1 MTIAE
6 TDRLYLRHM
15 STDDA
20 ALILELVNEPAWLEF
35 IGDRGVRHLGD
46 ARAYIANG
54 PIAMLERHGFALFVV
69 IRKADLAPI
78 GICGLLKRDTLDDV
92 DLGFALLA
100 RYRGHSYA
108 REAAMAALA
117 YGFGTLG
124 LKRIVAIAKPTNA
137 RSIHLL
143 ESLGFTHQG
152 LVTIAPSEPPVCLLA
167 LVPPPNNAIN

>member
-20 ALILELVNEPAWLEF
+20 AFILELVNEPAWLEF
-35 IGDRGVRHLGD
+35 IGDRGVRHLDD

-54 PIAMLERHGFALFVV
+54 PIAMLERHGFGLSVV

-92 DLGFALLA
+92 DLGFAVLA

-108 REAAMAALA
+108 REAAQAAIA
-117 YGFGTLG
+117 YGFGSLG
-124 LKRIVAIAKPTNA
+124 LKRIVAIAKPGNA
-137 RSIHLL
+137 RSLYLL
-143 ESLGFTHQG
+143 QSLGFTAER
-152 LVTIAPSEPPVCLLA
+152 LVTLTNGEPPVCLLA
-167 LVPPPNNAIN
+167 LEL

>member
-20 ALILELVNEPAWLEF
+20 AFILELVNEPAWLEF
-35 IGDRGVRHLGD
+35 IGDRGVRHLDD

-54 PIAMLERHGFALFVV
+54 PIAMLERHGFGLSVV

-92 DLGFALLA
+92 DLGFAVLA

-108 REAAMAALA
+108 RERPCAVASLTELTRIHAPGIGHHHHRRASGLLA
-117 YGFGTLG
+117 SSGTATG
-124 LKRIVAIAKPTNA
+124 PTNA
-137 RSIHLL
+137 VHPLTSPRREPWGTNQLRN
-143 ESLGFTHQG
+143 
-152 LVTIAPSEPPVCLLA
+152 APH
-167 LVPPPNNAIN
+167 

>member
-20 ALILELVNEPAWLEF
+20 AFILELVNEPAWLEF
-35 IGDRGVRHLGD
+35 IGDRGVRHLDD

-69 IRKADLAPI
+69 IRQADLAPI

-108 REAAMAALA
+108 REAAKAAIA
-117 YGFGTLG
+117 YGFGALG